1 MRRIG
6 GCSTSAPMIID
17 RFNNVGKA
25 RGKISRGM
33 RIIQAWVV
41 AFGYEREGES
51 RVAGQEPR
59 DKSASRLWAG
69 LQWPGVGWWGG
80 GRHALGKRRKE
91 AAEEQGGASPCDFS
105 DLRTWERSR

>member
-1 MRRIG
+1 M
-6 GCSTSAPMIID
+6 
-17 RFNNVGKA
+17 
-25 RGKISRGM
+25 
-33 RIIQAWVV
+33 V

-80 GRHALGKRRKE
+80 RHALGKRRKE